1 MPPCSSPVRLRNPE
15 DRSSQSPRTP
25 LNGLSNSCGRRDHGC
40 YTCARRFRLI
50 EKRWDL
56 SVNVLRDCVHPLF
69 TLWLQEVQVPE
80 SRNSA
85 VMSQQGN
92 SSPTQTPTPNV
103 GKGARKGIG
112 AVLVL
117 LVSLGAF
124 AGAAAGTYV
133 TFAYIILPHLTGSNG
148 SNNNNNNN
156 GGNNSCTTNCGSGGG
171 GTCGTGCLQGVI
183 TGNSNPSSP
192 YVKLDQVNATSSTNL
207 SFTIEAVGATSLNGN
222 SITVTDT
229 TTSFSSTTSCPS
241 GQTCTVSNSP
251 NVNQLSAT
259 GSLTF
264 KTGDTY
270 TMQFSDSGNP
280 STYNFHF

>member
-1 MPPCSSPVRLRNPE
+1 
-15 DRSSQSPRTP
+15 
-25 LNGLSNSCGRRDHGC
+25 
-40 YTCARRFRLI
+40 
-50 EKRWDL
+50 
-56 SVNVLRDCVHPLF
+56 
-69 TLWLQEVQVPE
+69 
-80 SRNSA
+80 
-85 VMSQQGN
+85 MSKEAN
-92 SSPTQTPTPNV
+92 SSPTPPLTPSI

-124 AGAAAGTYV
+124 AGTAAGTYV

-148 SNNNNNNN
+148 SNNNGGSN
-156 GGNNSCTTNCGSGGG
+156 GGSCTSNCGSSGGG
-171 GTCGTGCLQGVI
+171 SCGTGCLQGVI

-207 SFTIEAVGATSLNGN
+207 SFTIEAVGSPSLNGN
-222 SITVTDT
+222 SIIVTDT
-229 TTSFSSTTSCPS
+229 TTSASSTNSCPT
-241 GQTCTVSNSP
+241 GTTCTVSNTP
-251 NVNQLSAT
+251 NVNQFSAT

>member
-1 MPPCSSPVRLRNPE
+1 MPSL
-15 DRSSQSPRTP
+15 
-25 LNGLSNSCGRRDHGC
+25 
-40 YTCARRFRLI
+40 
-50 EKRWDL
+50 
-56 SVNVLRDCVHPLF
+56 
-69 TLWLQEVQVPE
+69 
-80 SRNSA
+80 
-85 VMSQQGN
+85 
-92 SSPTQTPTPNV
+92 
-103 GKGARKGIG
+103 GKGPRKGIG

-133 TFAYIILPHLTGSNG
+133 TFSYIILPQLSGSHS

-156 GGNNSCTTNCGSGGG
+156 NNSCTSNCGSGGG

-183 TGNSNPSSP
+183 TGNSSPNSP
-192 YVKLDQVNATSSTNL
+192 YVKLDQINATSSTNL
-207 SFTIEAVGATSLNGN
+207 SFTIEAVGSNSLTGN

-229 TTSFSSTTSCPS
+229 TTSASTTENCPS
-241 GQTCTVSNSP
+241 GQSCTISNTP
-251 NVNQLSAT
+251 NGNTLSAT